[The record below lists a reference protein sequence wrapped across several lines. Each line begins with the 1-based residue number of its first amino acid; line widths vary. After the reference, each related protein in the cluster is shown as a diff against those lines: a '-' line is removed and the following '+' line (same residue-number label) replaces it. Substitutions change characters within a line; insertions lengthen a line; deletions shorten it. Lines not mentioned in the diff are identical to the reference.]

1 MSTSLERV
9 RNRFAEKGYS
19 VKQYGNEY
27 RTKCPAHQGVDQN
40 FAFSEGED
48 GRVLF
53 TCHSH
58 KCSYDEIC
66 QALGFELADLMG
78 KTSDQKV
85 LPDSTYHTPSTVVKA
100 VGPGGKTVH
109 TTLEKAL
116 GAAAFGVDSNN
127 PRQPHVIYTYHNIDG
142 SENLIIARWNIN
154 GKKDIRP
161 VSKVKDGYIVGKHND
176 QIYPIYGI
184 DLLDKHLQET
194 KRSNVRVYV
203 CEGEK
208 AAEMARHLGLTATC
222 TPFGSESAARAD
234 WDTLDE
240 IATKYKKSLEL
251 VILPDNDQ
259 PGEEYAK
266 SLVEIFGKFKSRPT
280 IKVVRFADYCK
291 TIGME
296 TFPEKGDICEFC
308 DLFDSKS
315 PEELGVMVDHIVDI
329 TTAEPEDMSLVVSLA
344 YCSRRAFEEIISGKP
359 PTVWNV
365 APRADSALNKI
376 QLTPGKVVV
385 IGGAPGVGKTAFF
398 MQLMFDAL
406 RYNPGL
412 KVLVCNVEMD
422 PQILIFREYA
432 RQTEIPLARIQNR
445 DISLTERETLEDCM
459 RRINDIGKRCYFL
472 MSPFSADRIVESVR
486 MVDADIVIL
495 DYAQRFNINE
505 RSNPDIKEKLKILLD
520 LARNEIAMKGKCV
533 LLASALNRTPTTGK
547 NTGDYSGA
555 GITSFRD
562 SSELEYSVDDAYI
575 LGYGPK
581 KEARNERLLTCLK
594 KRSGEPSDILIEFD
608 GAHQRFFV
616 PGENIISE
624 YANDF
629 SQYAGEAF

>member
-1 MSTSLERV
+1 MSTNLDRVLE
-9 RNRFAEKGYS
+9 RFAEKGYL
-19 VKQYGNEY
+19 VKQYGDEY
-27 RTKCPAHQGVDQN
+27 RCQCPAHNGTDQN
-40 FAFSEGED
+40 FAFSEGDD
-48 GRVLF
+48 GRILF

-66 QALGFELADLMG
+66 QALGFEPAELMG
-78 KTSDQKV
+78 AGDSNV
-85 LPDSTYHTPSTVVKA
+85 LPNSTYTAPTKPVA
-100 VGPGGKTVH
+100 TGGKTLH
-109 TTLEKAL
+109 STLEKAL
-116 GAAAFGVDSNN
+116 GAAAFGIDNTN
-127 PRQPHVIYTYHNIDG
+127 PREPDVVYTYRNIDG
-142 SENLIIARWNIN
+142 SENLFIARWNIN
-154 GKKDIRP
+154 GKKEIRP
-161 VSKVKDGYIVGKHND
+161 VSKIKDGYIVGKHSD

-184 DLLDKHLQET
+184 DLLDKYLQKTE
-194 KRSNVRVYV
+194 RSNVRVYI

-208 AAEMARHLGLTATC
+208 ATEMARHLGLLATC
-222 TPFGSESAARAD
+222 SPFGSESAAKAD

-240 IATKYKKSLEL
+240 IAVKYKKSLEL
-251 VILPDNDQ
+251 VILPDNDSA
-259 PGEEYAK
+259 GEEYAK
-266 SLVEIFGKFKSRPT
+266 SLGEIFGKFKSRPT
-280 IKVVRFADYCK
+280 VKIVRFAEYCK
-291 TIGME
+291 TIGIND
-296 TFPEKGDICEFC
+296 FPEKGDICEFC
-308 DLFDSKS
+308 ELFDSKT
-315 PEELGVMVDHIVDI
+315 EEEIKTMIDHIADQI
-329 TTAEPEDMSLVVSLA
+329 TAEPEDMSLVMSLA

-365 APRADSALNKI
+365 APRADSALNKL
-376 QLTPGKVVV
+376 QLAPGKVVV

-398 MQLMFDAL
+398 MQLVFDAL

-412 KVLVCNVEMD
+412 KVLICNVEMD
-422 PQILIFREYA
+422 PQILLYREFA
-432 RQTEIPLARIQNR
+432 RQTEIPLVRIQNR
-445 DISLTERETLEDCM
+445 DISLTERVTLEDCM
-459 RRINDIGKRCYFL
+459 QQLIDLGKRCYFQ
-472 MSPFSADRIVESVR
+472 MSPFSADRIIESVR

-533 LLASALNRTPTTGK
+533 LLASALNRTPTSGK

-581 KEARNERLLTCLK
+581 KDARNERLLTCLK

-629 SQYAGEAF
+629 AQYSGGN